1 MMPMLQ
7 SDAAVQFTLRYLA
20 LLETHLLIT
29 WTSDDRPVCVV
40 DWIGDDAIA
49 ALKAALADLL
59 GSPLHT
65 DARQATIA
73 YGAEHIQTVGFGLA
87 PDFTE
92 FIKLGLIY
100 GERVVLW
107 DIVASRYLAKPQFEV
122 ASKSVLAQ
130 SACEL
135 LMLRSV
141 VERGGVV
148 VLGHPITWSP
158 LAAEIDGELHGE
170 QNVSAATL
178 GLSIALAAI
187 EEGLPLH
194 PYALLRDGYRPAT
207 AQRVESQTDE
217 LFSAQNY
224 VFQQSI
230 GSLLRDQR
238 VGYLRDVRVVDFFD
252 VLSEHSSLRRA
263 LRRHF
268 SLTLEGMSP
277 QQAKVESEA
286 LTEDLVRLIEKQNAA
301 ITDYVAEGVDAT
313 GTFLLASIAA
323 ISVGMPLVQMLSA
336 VGAVALPLTTA
347 VRKWANRPPRN
358 IIVQSFKTLADD
370 AENSMPC
377 VPSLLEPSSEAVK
390 GVVEPSIQDLHNR
403 FMAFHW
409 ASDRHHLL
417 ESLSPEVARALL
429 ATLGPNDLWTIV
441 NERHRQEAYIGDY
454 LAHLWKVDEASYWE
468 HLGKSC
474 ESPDGLLAYDLEEH
488 VDNMRSCTIPIKVWS
503 QVLDSLFV
511 AHAEALD
518 VRNYDYALERLLE
531 IIVFQCERADDA
543 AEKRAAL
550 VSQAAGLDP
559 ARSAALADFL
569 KTAFGGQLPAW
580 IVI

>member
-1 MMPMLQ
+1 MLQ
-7 SDAAVQFTLRYLA
+7 SDAAVQLTLRYLA
-20 LLETHLLIT
+20 LLESHLQIT

-40 DWIGDDAIA
+40 DWIGDDAIK
-49 ALKAALADLL
+49 ALRVELADLF

-65 DARQATIA
+65 EARKATIA
-73 YGAEHIQTVGFGLA
+73 YGGEHIQTVGFGLA

-130 SACEL
+130 LACEL

-148 VLGHPITWSP
+148 VLGHPISWSP
-158 LAAEIDGELHGE
+158 LAAEIDDELHRE
-170 QNVSAATL
+170 HNVSAATL
-178 GLSIALAAI
+178 GLSMALAAI

-194 PYALLRDGYRPAT
+194 PYALLRDGSRPAA
-207 AQRVESQTDE
+207 AQRVESQTDQ
-217 LFSAQNY
+217 LFSTQNY

-252 VLSEHSSLRRA
+252 VVTEHSSLRRA

-268 SLTLEGMSP
+268 SSALAGMSP

-286 LTEDLVRLIEKQNAA
+286 LTGDLVTLIEKQNAA
-301 ITDYVAEGVDAT
+301 VTDYVAEGVDAT
-313 GTFLLASIAA
+313 GAFLLTSLAT
-323 ISVGMPLVQMLSA
+323 ISLGMPLELMLSG
-336 VGAVALPLTTA
+336 VGAAAVPFTKA

-358 IIVQSFKTLADD
+358 IIVQSFKTLADK

-377 VPSLLEPSSEAVK
+377 MPSLLEPSSDAVK
-390 GVVEPSIQDLHNR
+390 GVVEPSIQELHNR

-409 ASDRHHLL
+409 ASDRHDLL

-429 ATLGPNDLWTIV
+429 ATLESNDLWTIV
-441 NERHRQEAYIGDY
+441 NERHLQQDYIGDY

-468 HLGKSC
+468 HIGKSC
-474 ESPDGLLAYDLEEH
+474 ESPEGLLIYDLEEH

-503 QVLDSLFV
+503 QVLDSLFE
-511 AHAEALD
+511 AHAEALNARD
-518 VRNYDYALERLLE
+518 YDYALERLLE

-550 VSQAAGLDP
+550 VSHAADLDP
-559 ARSAALADFL
+559 ARRAALADFL

-580 IVI
+580 IVT

>member
-1 MMPMLQ
+1 MSQ

-20 LLETHLLIT
+20 LLETHLQIT

-40 DWIGDDAIA
+40 DWISDDAVS
-49 ALKAALADLL
+49 ALKAALSDLF
-59 GSPLHT
+59 GGPMHA

-73 YGAEHIQTVGFGLA
+73 YGREHIQTVGFGLA

-107 DIVASRYLAKPQFEV
+107 DIVASRHLAKSQFDV
-122 ASKSVLAQ
+122 ASKFLLAQ
-130 SACEL
+130 AACEL
-135 LMLRSV
+135 LMLRPV

-158 LAAEIDGELHGE
+158 LAAEIDGELRAG

-178 GLSIALAAI
+178 GLSMALAAI

-194 PYALLRDGYRPAT
+194 PYTLLRDGPRPA
-207 AQRVESQTDE
+207 AVQRVESQSDD
-217 LFSAQNY
+217 LFSTQNY
-224 VFQQSI
+224 VFQQAI

-238 VGYLRDVRVVDFFD
+238 VGYLRDVRVLDFFD
-252 VLSEHSSLRRA
+252 VLSEHATLRRA
-263 LRRHF
+263 LRRYF
-268 SLTLEGMSP
+268 SVTLGGMSP
-277 QQAKVESEA
+277 QQAKVEAEA
-286 LTEDLVRLIEKQNAA
+286 LTEDLVALIEKRNAA

-313 GTFLLASIAA
+313 GSLLLASIAT

-336 VGAVALPLTTA
+336 AGAVALPLTKV
-347 VRKWANRPPRN
+347 VRKWANKPPRN
-358 IIVQSFKTLADD
+358 VLVQSFQALADR
-370 AENSMPC
+370 AESAMPHI
-377 VPSLLEPSSEAVK
+377 PSLLEPSSDAVR
-390 GVVEPSIQDLHNR
+390 GVVEPGIREIHNR

-409 ASDRHHLL
+409 THDRHLLL

-429 ATLGPNDLWTIV
+429 ATLRPEDLWTIV
-441 NERHRQEAYIGDY
+441 NERHRQEDYIGDY

-474 ESPDGLLAYDLEEH
+474 ESPEGLLAYDLEEH
-488 VDNMRSCTIPIKVWS
+488 VDSMRSCTMPIKVWR
-503 QVLDSLFV
+503 QLLDSLFV
-511 AHAEALD
+511 AHAEDLAARD
-518 VRNYDYALERLLE
+518 YDYPLERLTE
-531 IIVFQCERADDA
+531 VIVFQCEHADDM

-559 ARSAALADFL
+559 AQGAALADFL
-569 KTAFGGQLPAW
+569 RNAFGGQLPGWMAT
-580 IVI
+580 

>member
-1 MMPMLQ
+1 MLKF
-7 SDAAVQFTLRYLA
+7 DAAVQFTLRYLA
-20 LLETHLLIT
+20 LLETHLHIT
-29 WTSDDRPVCVV
+29 WTNDGRPVCVV
-40 DWIGDDAIA
+40 DWIRDDAIT
-49 ALKAALADLL
+49 ALKAALADLF

-73 YGAEHIQTVGFGLA
+73 YGSEHIQTVGFGLA

-92 FIKLGLIY
+92 FVKLGLIY

-107 DIVASRYLAKPQFEV
+107 DVVASRYLAKPQFEV
-122 ASKSVLAQ
+122 ASKGVLAQ

-158 LAAEIDGELHGE
+158 LAAEIDGELHAE

-178 GLSIALAAI
+178 GLSMALAAI

-194 PYALLRDGYRPAT
+194 PYALLRDGYRPA
-207 AQRVESQTDE
+207 AVQRVESQTDA
-217 LFSAQNY
+217 LFSTQNY

-252 VLSEHSSLRRA
+252 VLSQHSSLRRA

-277 QQAKVESEA
+277 QQAKVEAEA
-286 LTEDLVRLIEKQNAA
+286 LTEDLVTLIEKQNAA

-313 GTFLLASIAA
+313 GSFLLASIAT

-336 VGAVALPLTTA
+336 VGAVALPLAKA
-347 VRKWANRPPRN
+347 VRKWANKPPRN
-358 IIVQSFKTLADD
+358 VIVQSFKALADS
-370 AENSMPC
+370 AENALPC
-377 VPSLLEPSSEAVK
+377 APSLLEPSSDAVK
-390 GVVEPSIQDLHNR
+390 GVVEPSIQELNKR

-409 ASDRHHLL
+409 TSDRHQLL
-417 ESLSPEVARALL
+417 ESLSPEVTRALL
-429 ATLGPNDLWTIV
+429 ATLGPNDLWAIV
-441 NERHRQEAYIGDY
+441 NERHYQEAYIGDY

-468 HLGKSC
+468 HLEKSF
-474 ESPDGLLAYDLEEH
+474 ESPEGMLVYDLEEH
-488 VDNMRSCTIPIKVWS
+488 VENMRSYTMPINVWS

-511 AHAEALD
+511 AYAEDLD
-518 VRNYDYALERLLE
+518 ARTYEYPLERLME
-531 IIVFQCERADDA
+531 IIIYQCERADDT

-550 VSQAAGLDP
+550 VSKAAGLD
-559 ARSAALADFL
+559 ATRSAALADFL
-569 KTAFGGQLPAW
+569 RTAFGGQLPAW
-580 IVI
+580 MVT